1 MPRFLMTMFP
11 SFPPPLVLRGSPP
24 SPLPLVSARWVGVFI
39 LPILLLSAALA
50 AQTSAATT
58 QPAVFD
64 VTTYGAIPDGKSP
77 ATAAI
82 QKAID
87 ACAAAGGGQVLIPS
101 GTFLTGP
108 IHLAS
113 GVNLHVD
120 AGAVMLFSKNWSDYP
135 PRSTPADDGGHVRIS
150 PITAQDLH
158 DISITGTGTF
168 DGQGQAWRPI
178 KRVKMPEDQW
188 RSLTGPGGHFDAE
201 TQTWYPSSDPTI
213 AKKRP
218 VLVYLANCR
227 NVLLDGPTFRNSPNW
242 NLHPFQCSNVTIR
255 HVTIFNPIYAQ
266 NGDGIDIDS
275 CSNLTM
281 SDCLVNAGDDA
292 ICLKSGTAG
301 AGHKQPPAENILITR
316 CTIGSGHGG
325 ITIGSEMSGG
335 VRSVTVSHCQL
346 TGTDAG
352 LRFKTE
358 RGRGGIVE
366 NITISDIAMSEIQ
379 HGAIEF
385 DMFYG
390 QKRPS
395 STPKSVSDGTP
406 QFRNFQISR
415 ISCDGAQTALVMRGL
430 PEMPLR
436 GISLDDV
443 QIHSQK
449 AGEIDNADDLTLKD
463 IQIVSES
470 ETPVLFKDV
479 HDLKTD
485 HVQGLSDSR

>member
-1 MPRFLMTMFP
+1 M
-11 SFPPPLVLRGSPP
+11 
-24 SPLPLVSARWVGVFI
+24 
-39 LPILLLSAALA
+39 LLSCAAFSA
-50 AQTSAATT
+50 TAIAATT
-58 QPAVFD
+58 QPSVFD
-64 VTTYGAIPDGKSP
+64 IFVVAAIPGGKPP
-77 ATAAI
+77 AKSAI
-82 QKAID
+82 QNAID
-87 ACAAAGGGQVLIPS
+87 AAAAAGGGQVFIRP
-101 GTFLTGP
+101 GTYLTGP

-113 GVNLHVD
+113 GIDLHVD
-120 AGAVMLFSKNWSDYP
+120 AGAVVIFSKDWTDYP
-135 PRSTPADDGGHVRIS
+135 VRSTPADDGGHVRIS

-178 KRVKMPEDQW
+178 KRVKMSEDQW

-201 TQTWYPSSDPTI
+201 TQTWYPSSDPNI
-213 AKKRP
+213 SKERP

-255 HVTIFNPIYAQ
+255 HVTIFNPTYAQ

-292 ICLKSGTAG
+292 ICLKSGTSA

-335 VRSVTVSHCQL
+335 VRNVTVSHCQL

-358 RGRGGIVE
+358 RGRGGVVE
-366 NITISDIAMSEIQ
+366 NITISDITMSEIQ

-390 QKRPS
+390 QKRPPS
-395 STPKSVSDGTP
+395 KAQAVSDRTP

-415 ISCDGAQTALVMRGL
+415 VSCDGAQTALVMRGL

-443 QIHSQK
+443 QIHAQK

-470 ETPVLFKDV
+470 DTPVLFKDV

>member
-1 MPRFLMTMFP
+1 M
-11 SFPPPLVLRGSPP
+11 
-24 SPLPLVSARWVGVFI
+24 LVSCVAFGATAV
-39 LPILLLSAALA
+39 
-50 AQTSAATT
+50 AATT
-58 QPAVFD
+58 QPSVFN
-64 VTTYGAIPDGKSP
+64 VFVVAAIPGGKPP
-77 ATAAI
+77 AKSAI
-82 QKAID
+82 QNAID
-87 ACAAAGGGQVLIPS
+87 ACAAVGGGEVFVRK
-101 GTFLTGP
+101 GTYLTGP

-113 GVNLHVD
+113 GVDLHVD
-120 AGAVMLFSKNWSDYP
+120 AGAVVLFSNNTSDYP
-135 PRSTPADDGGHVRIS
+135 VRSTPAADGSAVRVS
-150 PITAQDLH
+150 PLSADGVH

-168 DGQGQAWRPI
+168 DGQGEAWRPI
-178 KRVKMPEDQW
+178 KREKMPTDQW
-188 RSLTGPGGHFDAE
+188 RKLTAGGGVFDAVS
-201 TQTWYPSSDPTI
+201 QTWYPSADKSI
-213 AKKRP
+213 SKERP
-218 VLVYLANCR
+218 VLVYLANCHD
-227 NVLLDGPTFRNSPNW
+227 VLLDGPTFRNSPNW
-242 NLHPFQCSNVTIR
+242 DLHPFQCTNVTIR
-255 HVTIFNPIYAQ
+255 HVTLFNPPYAQ

-275 CSNLTM
+275 CSNVVM
-281 SDCLVNAGDDA
+281 SDSVINAGDDA
-292 ICLKSGTAG
+292 VCLKSGTIAG
-301 AGHKQPPAENILITR
+301 GHKQPPDENITITR

-335 VRSVTVSHCQL
+335 VRNVTISHCQL

-358 RGRGGIVE
+358 RGRGGVVE
-366 NITISDIAMSEIQ
+366 NINISDIAMSEIQ

-395 STPKSVSDGTP
+395 STPKSVGDGTP

-443 QIHSQK
+443 QIHAQK
-449 AGEIDNADDLTLKD
+449 AGEIDHADDLTLKD
-463 IQIVSES
+463 IQIVAES